1 MQKNG
6 NGTGG
11 WVDVERGLV
20 SREAFTSDDVYR
32 QEMSRIFDRTW
43 IYLAHESEI
52 PSPGD
57 YAVRQLGSAPVIVVR
72 DDGDQIRVMLNSCRH
87 RGTKLCRADAG
98 RIDNITCPFHGWTY
112 QRGGALITT
121 GFDHHFPDGTDFS
134 ELGLVHAPRV
144 DSFHGLIFACWEP
157 DVIDL
162 TDYLGDIGW
171 YLTAFFDRTP
181 DGMEVLAPPHR
192 WRTRANWKIG
202 SLNFIGDRQHTAT
215 THIGPSTLDQD
226 RSIRD
231 GFRKA
236 RQDSFHVVT
245 DEGHGCTLTYLA
257 LGMPAKSYDTHAE
270 ALQPLYE
277 QSLEPDQVAML
288 HHLRVSVGTIFPNLS
303 FIESQAGS
311 GEKAVILRLWQPV
324 SGTEMEVLSWVFAE
338 REATA
343 EYKDRVLRNGFHNF
357 GAAGV
362 FEQDDMELWASATAA
377 SDNPIARRHPYSFQT
392 SLRYL
397 DAPAEDHKWPGRAHR
412 PADTEVAQFHFMR
425 RWDALMQSNR

>member
-6 NGTGG
+6 NGTVG

-57 YAVRQLGSAPVIVVR
+57 YVVRQLGSAPVIVVR
-72 DDGDQIRVMLNSCRH
+72 DDGGQIRVMLNSCRH

-98 RIDNITCPFHGWTY
+98 RIDNLTCPFHGWTY

-144 DSFHGLIFACWEP
+144 DSFHGLVFACWEP

-162 TDYLGDIGW
+162 TEYLGDIGW

-257 LGMPAKSYDTHAE
+257 LGMPAKSYNTHAE
-270 ALQPLYE
+270 ALQPLYK
-277 QSLEPDQVAML
+277 QSLKPDQVAML